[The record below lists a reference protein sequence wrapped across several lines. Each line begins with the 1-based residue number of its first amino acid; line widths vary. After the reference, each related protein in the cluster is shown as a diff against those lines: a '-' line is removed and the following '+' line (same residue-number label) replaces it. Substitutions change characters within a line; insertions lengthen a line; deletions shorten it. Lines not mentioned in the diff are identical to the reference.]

1 MNLEP
6 NCAQLFNDMRKIG
19 GSVIG
24 NLITPLLFGKIV
36 YTPKT
41 NATLQ
46 LIKKFNQTFEQFAQL
61 TQVLTSFSMGIDQ
74 FNDLKRLTAN
84 LSVLLDNP
92 FYQDFIQLFLLQD
105 SNLTFA
111 DVKMFLSTL
120 ENVTALSNDWSY
132 ISNMMN
138 SIKNSVACFET
149 NRFIAVEN
157 EQELEKT
164 ATKLFGN
171 ATFLI
176 GKYFLISCYFIS
188 FHFI

>member
-1 MNLEP
+1 ML
-6 NCAQLFNDMRKIG
+6 K
-19 GSVIG
+19 
-24 NLITPLLFGKIV
+24 
-36 YTPKT
+36 Y
-41 NATLQ
+41 
-46 LIKKFNQTFEQFAQL
+46 
-61 TQVLTSFSMGIDQ
+61 FSTGIDQ

-138 SIKNSVACFET
+138 SIKNTVACFEV
-149 NRFIAVEN
+149 NRFIALDSEA
-157 EQELEKT
+157 ELEKT
-164 ATKLFGN
+164 ATKLFSN

-176 GKYFLISCYFIS
+176 GNYY
-188 FHFI
+188 